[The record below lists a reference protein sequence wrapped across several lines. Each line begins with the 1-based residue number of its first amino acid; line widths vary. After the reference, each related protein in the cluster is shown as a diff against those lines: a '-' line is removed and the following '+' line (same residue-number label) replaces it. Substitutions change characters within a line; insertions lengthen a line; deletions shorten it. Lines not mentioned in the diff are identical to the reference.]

1 MSMPTI
7 TRQQFL
13 ENRLGR
19 TFADVVNDPD
29 APFDEVLAFFSDKDR
44 QRRMEESEL
53 HHDRPPLA
61 GVIREFE
68 SRERIHRFLATAHP
82 RQSQRLRQ
90 AVGVIVRI
98 LMERLGWSKTGRKG
112 SLGVRTA
119 VAPNSTVPG
128 SHYNTGGLALW
139 FLRAERYERHDGMPY
154 GSVRRRCAQLEQS
167 QQPGKGS
174 DPSGTARQASQR
186 KRRGKRNG
194 VPVSKKSKP

>member
-1 MSMPTI
+1 MPTQSI
-7 TRQQFL
+7 TREQFL
-13 ENRLGR
+13 DNKLGR
-19 TFADVVNDPD
+19 TFADVVNDQD

-68 SRERIHRFLATAHP
+68 SHEKIHRFLATAHP

-90 AVGVIVRI
+90 AVGVVVRI
-98 LMERLGWSKTGRKG
+98 IMERLGWKKTGRKG

-139 FLRAERYERHDGMPY
+139 FLRAERYERNVGMPY
-154 GSVRRRCAQLEQS
+154 TSVRRRCAHLEDSQKRDSSATQNENANQS
-167 QQPGKGS
+167 
-174 DPSGTARQASQR
+174 T
-186 KRRGKRNG
+186 RRRRRAKRNG
-194 VPVSKKSKP
+194 VPVSKKSKS

>member
-1 MSMPTI
+1 MPTPNI

-19 TFADVVNDPD
+19 TFADIVNDQD
-29 APFDEVLAFFSDKDR
+29 APFDEVLAFFGDKDR

-68 SRERIHRFLATAHP
+68 ARERIHRFLATAHP
-82 RQSQRLRQ
+82 RKSQRLRQ
-90 AVGVIVRI
+90 AVGVVVRI
-98 LMERLGWSKTGRKG
+98 VMERLGWRKTGRKG

-139 FLRAERYERHDGMPY
+139 FLRAERYERSDGMPY
-154 GSVRRRCAQLEQS
+154 ASVRRRCAQLEQS
-167 QQPGKGS
+167 QQSGKGS
-174 DPSGTARQASQR
+174 QRSGTARQTSQR

-194 VPVSKKSKP
+194 VPVSKRSKS